1 MDVGA
6 ETLTPLPGSRIPR
19 RVMHINLSFSIP
31 FVITEASADEPD
43 TSSDAT
49 SPVRLRL
56 AFDLP
61 GPGKGRCKA
70 VCGSSDPT
78 DHVAVRE
85 KQYDMQLTC

>member
-49 SPVRLRL
+49 SPV
-56 AFDLP
+56 
-61 GPGKGRCKA
+61 
-70 VCGSSDPT
+70 
-78 DHVAVRE
+78 
-85 KQYDMQLTC
+85 